1 MSNFKDFA
9 DRGLGDNNS
18 PELMTTRHAQTREAS
33 AGSPIERV
41 WATDFER
48 CRNREDFER
57 YISKYEKYGS
67 NMYVSQAK
75 AKIEL
80 LDAAEN
86 ARAESERISRQS
98 NQQVRHTLQPPP
110 PYNLDGKT
118 DFPKTKGLHICV
130 RELIWIIVIG
140 GVGCYSYNMYK
151 NENRKSEPAVLVDPS
166 SAHPKVTQE
175 GNHESVQSE
184 PRYEPAAPIVERD
197 PEPEEVWWD
206 CTICG
211 ATGVCNLCYNGA
223 CATCGGTGQVFS
235 VFYGDEVGEGRM
247 TSCGNCGGSG
257 RCPSC
262 NGTNQCFACGGRG
275 RCKLEFE

>member
-9 DRGLGDNNS
+9 DSGLGDNNS

-57 YISKYEKYGS
+57 YISKYERYGS

-86 ARAESERISRQS
+86 AREESERISRQS
-98 NQQVRHTLQPPP
+98 NQQVRHTLQSPP

-118 DFPKTKGLHICV
+118 DIPKTKGLHIYV
-130 RELIWIIVIG
+130 RALIWIIVIG

-175 GNHESVQSE
+175 GNHESIQSE
-184 PRYEPAAPIVERD
+184 PRYEPATPIVERE
-197 PEPEEVWWD
+197 PEPEEEWWD

-211 ATGVCNLCYNGA
+211 TSGTCNFCFGNGI
-223 CATCGGTGQVFS
+223 CNICGGAGTQYLF
-235 VFYGDEVGEGRM
+235 GEW
-247 TSCGNCGGSG
+247 TNCGNCGGSG
-257 RCPSC
+257 RCPACEGS
-262 NGTNQCFACGGRG
+262 GACFACHGRG
-275 RCKLEFE
+275 KCKVSIN